1 MSLFVKKAI
10 EVVEISLK
18 DLLILV
24 QAAKHNC
31 AECSSGYWEAGWSDK
46 EIDRQCKDCQYAA
59 LIRKIEKKHG
69 EVDLLER
76 ITPETTVEDLL
87 TPYEV
92 KFKRRQRAR

>member
-1 MSLFVKKAI
+1 MSLFGKKEI

-18 DLLILV
+18 DLLTLV

-31 AECSSGYWEAGWSDK
+31 AECLSGYRESGRSDK
-46 EIDRQCKDCQYAA
+46 EINRQCKGCPYAD